1 MVDTPVKNLV
11 SNEVAWSI
19 EEINKLYREG
29 KIKGITFQIKLAD
42 GEFITCHSGD
52 ISFLEKLGMIES
64 AKNDIFFSASN

>member
-1 MVDTPVKNLV
+1 MSVKNLV
-11 SNEVAWSI
+11 SNDVAWSV

-29 KIKGITFQIKLAD
+29 KIKGITFQIMIDD

-64 AKNDIFFSASN
+64 AKNDIFLSSGA